1 MSTSQTSDKASAVF
15 AANLMEGKKYLVT
28 GASSGIGRDFCAR
41 VAELG
46 GSVLCLGR
54 DKARIEETLQ
64 GLAGEG
70 HQAYTCDILSIDS
83 FKADL
88 LRLAQEQGPFD
99 GIFHAA
105 GMELTE
111 SIRRMDNNKFE
122 RVFAAS
128 FYGAAAICST
138 SMKSDVMVS
147 GGAIVIMS
155 SVAGSRGQLGLS
167 LYGAS
172 KAAIDNLVK
181 ASAIEF
187 AKKRIRINSI
197 VAGAVESEMQ
207 MRAATKLNKHAL
219 EIYQNKHLLGFGK
232 VSHVSNSAIYLM
244 SPAGAWTTGSAMVV
258 DGGFLAQ

>member
-1 MSTSQTSDKASAVF
+1 MSTRQELDKAGVVF
-15 AANLMEGKKYLVT
+15 VPNLMGGKKYLVT
-28 GASSGIGRDFCAR
+28 GASSGIGRDFAGR
-41 VAELG
+41 VAALG

-54 DKARIEETLQ
+54 DEARVEETLQ
-64 GLAGEG
+64 GLEG
-70 HQAYTCDILSIDS
+70 DGHRGCTSDILSIDS

-88 LRLAQEQGPFD
+88 LRLADEQGPFD

-105 GMELTE
+105 GMELMD
-111 SIRRMDNNKFE
+111 SIRRIDNKKFE

-128 FYGAAAICST
+128 FYGAAAICSA
-138 SMKSDVMVS
+138 SMKTKVMGA

-155 SVAGSRGQLGLS
+155 SVAGSCGQLGLS

-187 AKKRIRINSI
+187 AKKRITINSI
-197 VAGAVESEMQ
+197 VAGAVETEMQ
-207 MRAATKLNKHAL
+207 IRAASRLNDHSL
-219 EIYQNKHLLGFGK
+219 EEYRNKHLLGFGK
-232 VSHVSNSAIYLM
+232 AGHVSNSAIYLM